1 MDLDLGKTMMVRKAV
16 LKDAQDIYTLIN
28 EYAKEGILLPRSL
41 NSIYENIRDFWV
53 CEREG
58 EILGCC
64 ALHIVWEDLAEI
76 KSLAVRKD
84 VRNSGIG
91 SLLVE
96 KSLQEAED
104 LGIKKVFVL
113 TYATGFFGKFNF
125 YEVKKESLPHKVWGE
140 CINCVKFPHCDEVAM
155 IFEFSTSNIIKQAQT
170 KGIRS

>member
-1 MDLDLGKTMMVRKAV
+1 MQGDLHLGKTMKVRKAV
-16 LKDAQDIYTLIN
+16 LKDVQDIYTLIN

-64 ALHIVWEDLAEI
+64 ALHVVWEDLAEI
-76 KSLAVRKD
+76 KSLAVKKD
-84 VRNSGIG
+84 VRNSGVG
-91 SLLVE
+91 SMLIE
-96 KSLQEAED
+96 RCLQEAKE

-113 TYATGFFGKFNF
+113 TYATDFFGRFNF
-125 YEVKKESLPHKVWGE
+125 KEIKKEALPHKVWGE

-155 IFEFSTSNIIKQAQT
+155 ILEVKA
-170 KGIRS
+170 